1 MRRRRRPRRPAE
13 PACAHSR
20 ARRTAGPPEPRARHR
35 PGGGQGHHRKLR
47 RATDAGRFPN
57 GGRGVQD
64 SFSGAV
70 TIVLSHLSFLT
81 LQRGN
86 ALRDALRHTYARH
99 RSLQSPQ
106 KEGGYPPLCACFS
119 HHTAE
124 NRHLSCRIPATVTS
138 ARLILRGFDIKMT
151 PWHAYCYLHG
161 RDLPCAARQN
171 KSLQCRR
178 VSAL

>member
-1 MRRRRRPRRPAE
+1 M
-13 PACAHSR
+13 
-20 ARRTAGPPEPRARHR
+20 
-35 PGGGQGHHRKLR
+35 
-47 RATDAGRFPN
+47 
-57 GGRGVQD
+57 
-64 SFSGAV
+64 
-70 TIVLSHLSFLT
+70 SFLA

-86 ALRDALRHTYARH
+86 AGCDALRHTSARH
-99 RSLQSPQ
+99 RTLPPPP

-119 HHTAE
+119 HYTAE
-124 NRHLSCRIPATVTS
+124 NRHLSCQIPATVTS
-138 ARLILRGFDIKMT
+138 VRLIQRGFDIKMT